1 MLSVQA
7 PVRRSEERF
16 TLDEAIGL
24 FGASGE
30 VSTGFI
36 RDISL
41 SGVAIA
47 VDADAEIVT
56 QVGEYARVFIREVG
70 FVPGRVVR
78 QNGKFLALQFDLPQS
93 VERDLLISKLFTLG
107 LNTTADVTA
116 SSAATLAILGSI
128 LKVRSPYVRAEV
140 SEGAPAAPAEKLAAE
155 SLVLQPS
162 EQKQRLAE
170 LGAQRRSFAA

>member
-1 MLSVQA
+1 
-7 PVRRSEERF
+7 
-16 TLDEAIGL
+16 
-24 FGASGE
+24 
-30 VSTGFI
+30 
-36 RDISL
+36 
-41 SGVAIA
+41 
-47 VDADAEIVT
+47 
-56 QVGEYARVFIREVG
+56 VG

-107 LNTTADVTA
+107 LNTAADVTA
-116 SSAATLAILGSI
+116 SSAATLALLGSI
-128 LKVRSPYVRAEV
+128 LKVRSPYVRAEA
-140 SEGAPAAPAEKLAAE
+140 SDGAPAAPAEKLAAE